1 MLVMPI
7 NMKVRLAF
15 STCSLGEQLDIP
27 ISIINA
33 GYFQFDLP
41 SVDFVI
47 CKAPQIEL
55 ETKWV

>member
-15 STCSLGEQLDIP
+15 STCLLGELLDIA

-47 CKAPQIEL
+47 CKAP
-55 ETKWV
+55 